1 MKLQKYRIK
10 SLYIKKVFDSSSA
23 STQASEV
30 VIAIFYPAREKMS
43 KCEGYD
49 IRQLQDSIRILQLI
63 KNRFGK
69 SDKNVGVNFFGS
81 IGLWREL
88 PKPEEINDYEPYT
101 KLIQED
107 KIKKEDVKQED
118 KLIYNFTL

>member
-1 MKLQKYRIK
+1 M
-10 SLYIKKVFDSSSA
+10 FDSSSA

-101 KLIQED
+101 QLIPN
-107 KIKKEDVKQED
+107 KINKQEDVKQED
-118 KLIYNFTL
+118 KLTYNFTL

>member
-1 MKLQKYRIK
+1 M
-10 SLYIKKVFDSSSA
+10 FDSSSA

-30 VIAIFYPAREKMS
+30 VIAIFHPFREKLS

-49 IRQLQDSIRILQLI
+49 IKKLTDSIRILQLL
-63 KNRFGK
+63 KNRNGK

-81 IGLWREL
+81 VGVWKEL

-101 KLIQED
+101 YLIKPLSINENKKDINNNKDENIYEFKL
-107 KIKKEDVKQED
+107 
-118 KLIYNFTL
+118 